1 MAYELRD
8 YQVDLINRIYQS
20 LLQGHKHI
28 IVQSP
33 PRTGKTVVMSE
44 IARRTTEKGN
54 RVCFIIHRK
63 EVLEQAKATFE
74 AQGVNSDLLTAGM
87 VQTLTRRVSKMKTPA
102 VIMVDEAHH
111 ALAKSYTKIIEA
123 FPNAIVLLFTATPV
137 RTGRNQLDKI
147 ADDIVLGKTV
157 KQLIDERFLAP
168 FTYYGTKFK
177 DVDTEKLK
185 VSNGDYTNA
194 SMEEALG
201 HKIYNHTVDE
211 YLEKAKGMQAVVY
224 TYNVES
230 AKRLAE
236 EFNARGISAAECD
249 GATNKDVRDYIVKKF
264 RDQKLKILVNVNLFT
279 EGIDLPNVDCVIM
292 VRPTQSLALFMQF
305 SMRCLNPRPGKKAI
319 IIDQVD
325 NYKRHGL
332 PTTDHDWKK
341 LMTSGRKRKSP
352 SMVSIVQCPS
362 CMAAVERKEIKD
374 NTCPICGYA
383 PMQSQRDKEIE
394 KADLA
399 EISEDYLSDVTNRMQ
414 KAIKLAAKVEDWK
427 QLKSYQQLLAYA
439 KDHGYKKGWAWHKAK
454 ERGFI

>member
-44 IARRTTEKGN
+44 IARRTTDKGN

-74 AQGVNSDLLTAGM
+74 AQGVNPGLLTAGM
-87 VQTLTRRVSKMKTPA
+87 VQTLTRRINKMKAPA

-111 ALAKSYTKIIEA
+111 ALAKSYTKIIDA

-157 KQLIDERFLAP
+157 KQLIDEHFLAP

-201 HKIYNHTVDE
+201 RKIYSHTVDE

-224 TYNVES
+224 TYSVES

-305 SMRCLNPRPGKKAI
+305 SMRCLNPRPGKKAV

-332 PTTDHDWKK
+332 PTKDHDWKK
-341 LMTSGRKRKSP
+341 LMTSRKKRNSP
-352 SMVSIVQCPS
+352 SEINVIQCPS
-362 CMAAVERKEIKD
+362 CMSVFERAELKE
-374 NTCPICGYA
+374 NTCPVCGYN
-383 PMQSQRDKEIE
+383 PVLTLKDKQVED
-394 KADLA
+394 ADLV
-399 EISEDYLSDVTNRMQ
+399 EISEDYLDSVTRRMQ
-414 KAIKLAAKVEDWK
+414 KAIKQAAKVDDWHK
-427 QLKSYQQLLAYA
+427 LNSYQQLIEYA
-439 KDHGYKKGWAWHKAK
+439 KEHGYKRGWAWHKAQ